1 MDRRLK
7 RAVMLL
13 FAVCYCISTAA
24 VSVVLAEGTKFSEV
38 SARNEKPCGAASCV
52 ADAGAC
58 EDSLRPLIVIDAGH
72 GGLDGGAS
80 AADGTQEKEINLAI
94 AKYIKEIANEYAV
107 NTIMTRESDEGLYT
121 DDERSIREKKRE
133 DLKRRKQ
140 MMEQEGVTLGV
151 SVHLNSFPQDEKVY
165 GAQVF
170 YPRQAETKTNVQHVD
185 KTEETTSE
193 AFAKAVQRSLEINID
208 DGRERSAMA
217 KDDIL
222 LFKNTDAKL
231 ILVECGFLSNPRE
244 ASLLKT
250 AEYQRILAG
259 AIWDGI
265 NEILCVQ
272 KTEKT
277 EIRDSANKNR

>member
-1 MDRRLK
+1 MDRRSKQALI
-7 RAVMLL
+7 LL
-13 FAVCYCISTAA
+13 FTICYCISAAA
-24 VSVVLAEGTKFSEV
+24 VSTVLAEGTKSPEPGEKNEYSSDETSCIV
-38 SARNEKPCGAASCV
+38 SASEESH
-52 ADAGAC
+52 
-58 EDSLRPLIVIDAGH
+58 RPLIVIDAGH
-72 GGLDGGAS
+72 GGLDGGAA

-107 NTIMTRESDEGLYT
+107 DTLMTRESDEGLYT

-133 DLKRRKQ
+133 DLKKRKEL
-140 MMEQEGVTLGV
+140 MEQEGVSLGV

-170 YPRQAETKTNVQHVD
+170 YPRQADKKTDVQAVD
-185 KTEETTSE
+185 KAGEASSE
-193 AFAKAVQRSLEINID
+193 AFAKAVQKSLETNID

-231 ILVECGFLSNPRE
+231 ILVECGFLSNPKE
-244 ASLLKT
+244 AALLKT
-250 AEYQRILAG
+250 AEYQRILAS

-272 KTEKT
+272 KTENK
-277 EIRDSANKNR
+277 EIIDSANKNR

>member
-1 MDRRLK
+1 
-7 RAVMLL
+7 
-13 FAVCYCISTAA
+13 
-24 VSVVLAEGTKFSEV
+24 
-38 SARNEKPCGAASCV
+38 
-52 ADAGAC
+52 
-58 EDSLRPLIVIDAGH
+58 
-72 GGLDGGAS
+72 
-80 AADGTQEKEINLAI
+80 
-94 AKYIKEIANEYAV
+94 
-107 NTIMTRESDEGLYT
+107 MTRESDEGLYT

-140 MMEQEGVTLGV
+140 MMEQESVTLGV

-170 YPRQAETKTNVQHVD
+170 YPRQTETKTNVQNVD
-185 KTEETTSE
+185 KAEERTSE
-193 AFAKAVQRSLEINID
+193 AFAKAVQKSLEINID

-222 LFKNTDAKL
+222 LFQNTDAKL

-244 ASLLKT
+244 ASLLKN

-277 EIRDSANKNR
+277 EIKDSTNKNR